1 MELVLNYNLNNW
13 SMKKLKWTMLA
24 VLTLA
29 VLSISFVA
37 CSSSDDD
44 DRGDGTG
51 VVGVW
56 EGKSGTNDTVV
67 ATFRSNGTGTMD
79 WEIIDD
85 ETYYSTESF
94 SYVKDSETSGIMT
107 VKRADDDSSSRG
119 SSGSSTYI
127 LTYSISGNTMTLT
140 KSSGR
145 ILATLTRR

>member
-1 MELVLNYNLNNW
+1 
-13 SMKKLKWTMLA
+13 MLA
-24 VLTLA
+24 FLTLA
-29 VLSISFVA
+29 VLSICFAA

-44 DRGDGTG
+44 NRGDGSG

-56 EGKSGTNDTVV
+56 EGTASTVEEVV
-67 ATFRSNGTGTMD
+67 ATFRSDGTGTMNWKIFAD
-79 WEIIDD
+79 G

-107 VKRADDDSSSRG
+107 VKREDDDSSSRG

-140 KSSGR
+140 KHSGR
-145 ILATLTRR
+145 ILANLTRR

>member
-1 MELVLNYNLNNW
+1 
-13 SMKKLKWTMLA
+13 MKKKNWTMLA

-29 VLSISFVA
+29 VLSICFAA

-51 VVGVW
+51 VVGIW
-56 EGKSGTNDTVV
+56 EGSASTIEEVV
-67 ATFRSNGTGTMD
+67 ATFRSDGTGTMD
-79 WEIIDD
+79 WAIFADG
-85 ETYYSTESF
+85 ETYFSTETF
-94 SYVKDSETSGIMT
+94 SYVKDSETTGIMT

-119 SSGSSTYI
+119 SSGSSTYM

-140 KSSGR
+140 KTTGR

>member
-1 MELVLNYNLNNW
+1 
-13 SMKKLKWTMLA
+13 MLA
-24 VLTLA
+24 FLTLA
-29 VLSISFVA
+29 VLSICFAA

-44 DRGDGTG
+44 NRGDGSG

-56 EGKSGTNDTVV
+56 EGTASTVEEVV
-67 ATFRSNGTGTMD
+67 ATFRSDGTGIMNWKIFAD
-79 WEIIDD
+79 G

-107 VKRADDDSSSRG
+107 VKREDDDSSSRG

-140 KSSGR
+140 KHSGR
-145 ILATLTRR
+145 ILANLTRR